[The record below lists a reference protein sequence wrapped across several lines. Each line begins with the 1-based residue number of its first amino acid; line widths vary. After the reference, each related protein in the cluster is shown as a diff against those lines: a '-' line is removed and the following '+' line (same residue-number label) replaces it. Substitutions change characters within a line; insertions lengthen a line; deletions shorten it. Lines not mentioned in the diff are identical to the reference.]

1 MSRRA
6 APKANSTEVRS
17 TKVPPVSASVTL
29 SRMDT
34 STVSDALDKLGIPGQ
49 CLGIKPL
56 DAKFRLAGPAFTI
69 RYVPCGT
76 RGGNVGDYIDDA
88 LAGAV
93 FVLDNQGRM
102 DATVWGDILTIVA
115 SRKGMLGT
123 VIDGVCRDAP
133 RSIELKYPIFARGSH
148 MRTGKDRV
156 AVDAMHCSVS
166 IGGVRVDPGDFMLG
180 DWDGVIV
187 IPKERLEEVAAVA
200 SQIEAAE
207 DRIRAAVE
215 RGERLDAAR
224 RLQGYHQ
231 LQTKGA

>member
-1 MSRRA
+1 MTADAIRA
-6 APKANSTEVRS
+6 
-17 TKVPPVSASVTL
+17 L

-34 STVSDALDKLGIPGQ
+34 TTVSDALDKLGIAGQ

-56 DAKFRLAGPAFTI
+56 DPLFRLAGPAFTV

-76 RGGNVGDYIDDA
+76 RGGTVGDYIDDLETGTVVA
-88 LAGAV
+88 
-93 FVLDNQGRM
+93 LDNQQRM

-115 SRKGMLGT
+115 SRKGLGGT

-133 RSIELKYPIFARGSH
+133 RAIELKYPIFARASH

-156 AVDAMHCSVS
+156 AVDAMQVSIS

-180 DWDGVIV
+180 DWDGVV
-187 IPKERLEEVAAVA
+187 VVPKERITEVADVA
-200 SQIEAAE
+200 TRIEQAE

-215 RGERLDAAR
+215 RGERLDLAR
-224 RLQGYHQ
+224 KKQGYHV
-231 LQTKGA
+231 LQTKVAP

>member
-1 MSRRA
+1 MTADAICS
-6 APKANSTEVRS
+6 
-17 TKVPPVSASVTL
+17 L

-34 STVSDALDKLGIPGQ
+34 TTVSDALDKLGIAGQ

-56 DAKFRLAGPAFTI
+56 DPLFRVAGPAFTV

-76 RGGNVGDYIDDA
+76 RGGTVGDYIDDLESGTVVA
-88 LAGAV
+88 
-93 FVLDNQGRM
+93 LDNQQRM

-115 SRKGMLGT
+115 SRKGLGGT

-133 RSIELKYPIFARGSH
+133 RAIELKYPIFARASH

-156 AVDAMHCSVS
+156 AVDVMQVSIS

-180 DWDGVIV
+180 DWDGVV
-187 IPKERLEEVAAVA
+187 VVPKDRITEVADVA
-200 SQIEAAE
+200 TRIEQAE

-215 RGERLDAAR
+215 RGERLDLVR
-224 RLQGYHQ
+224 QNQGYHV
-231 LQTKGA
+231 LQTKGTP

>member
-1 MSRRA
+1 MTNDA
-6 APKANSTEVRS
+6 AAQ
-17 TKVPPVSASVTL
+17 L

-34 STVSDALDKLGIPGQ
+34 TTVSDALDKLGISGQ

-56 DAKFRLAGPAFTI
+56 DPKFRVAGPAFTI

-76 RGGNVGDYIDDA
+76 RGGTVGDYLDD
-88 LAGAV
+88 LPAGVVVA
-93 FVLDNQGRM
+93 LDNQQRM
-102 DATVWGDILTIVA
+102 DATVWGDILTVVA
-115 SRKGMLGT
+115 SRKGLGGT

-156 AVDAMHCSVS
+156 AVDAMQVSIS

-187 IPKERLEEVAAVA
+187 IPKDRISQVAEVA
-200 SQIEAAE
+200 SGIEAAE

-215 RGERLDAAR
+215 KGERLDAAR
-224 RLQGYHQ
+224 KTQGYHS
-231 LQTKGA
+231 LQTKGDD

>member
-1 MSRRA
+1 M
-6 APKANSTEVRS
+6 T
-17 TKVPPVSASVTL
+17 TSAMAL
-29 SRMDT
+29 LGRMDT
-34 STVSDALDKLGIPGQ
+34 TTVSDALDKLGIPGQ

-56 DAKFRLAGPAFTI
+56 EPKFRIAGPAFTI

-76 RGGNVGDYIDDA
+76 RGGTVGDYIDD
-88 LAGAV
+88 LPAGTVVA
-93 FVLDNQGRM
+93 LDNQQRM

-115 SRKGMLGT
+115 SRKGLGGT

-133 RSIELKYPIFARGSH
+133 RSIELKYPIFARASH

-156 AVDAMHCSVS
+156 AVDAMQVSIS

-187 IPKERLEEVAAVA
+187 VPKERIEQVAEVAR
-200 SQIEAAE
+200 QIEEAE

-215 RGERLDAAR
+215 KGDRLDAAR
-224 RLQGYHQ
+224 RNQGYHS
-231 LQTKGA
+231 LQTKGAT